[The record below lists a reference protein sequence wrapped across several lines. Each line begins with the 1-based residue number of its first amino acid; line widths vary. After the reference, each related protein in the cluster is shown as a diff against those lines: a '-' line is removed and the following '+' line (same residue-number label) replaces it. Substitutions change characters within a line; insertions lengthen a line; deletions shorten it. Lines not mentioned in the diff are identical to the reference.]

1 MNNNIQSKINDLSSC
16 IDDIESSTDDI
27 SRTVDSI
34 TSEVDNLRTEITN
47 LKEQLESSKEG
58 VVVDIKVYEHYLV
71 CEKFFKQFS
80 SLLFTYL
87 PYEDLFVEADR
98 KRNE

>member
-1 MNNNIQSKINDLSSC
+1 
-16 IDDIESSTDDI
+16 DIETAVSDI
-27 SRTVDSI
+27 K
-34 TSEVDNLRTEITN
+34 TEIGN
-47 LKEQLESSKEG
+47 LTKQIEECNINQEG

-80 SLLFTYL
+80 SLLSTYL